1 MSIFFTKTEVGY
13 SHISNGK
20 RCQDFSAS
28 YNDEERTIVTACD
41 GHGGNVYIRSHLG
54 AKFASDAVID
64 VLREV
69 EKTSFHKA
77 KKDAVIENV
86 RLNILCRWNA
96 LIEGHLSKNPIRMS
110 EVSELTEAEI
120 LSLRKNPIRMS
131 EVTELTEAEI
141 LSLRKNPIKAYGTTL
156 NAAMIL
162 GTKLICVSIG
172 DGGCF
177 LVKSGIVTPAFF
189 EDEDEP
195 VANITYSLCQD
206 DAFSH
211 LQVTVHELSA
221 YDGAVVCTDGMINPY
236 QNLTNFTTGLVIP
249 AIASLYAGKAKGVE
263 GFVCEVGLKL
273 GTGDDVSLGIV
284 TKDRL
289 SSRTYKY
296 TKTI

>member
-1 MSIFFTKTEVGY
+1 MSIFFTKTETGY
-13 SHISNGK
+13 SHTSNGK

-54 AKFASDAVID
+54 AKFASTAVID
-64 VLREV
+64 VLREI
-69 EKTSFHKA
+69 ERTAFYKG
-77 KKDAVIENV
+77 KKEAVIENI
-86 RLNILCRWNA
+86 RLNVLCRWNS
-96 LIEGHLSKNPIRMS
+96 LVEGHLTKNPIR
-110 EVSELTEAEI
+110 T
-120 LSLRKNPIRMS
+120 S

-177 LVKSGIVTPAFF
+177 LVKSGVVAPAFA

-211 LQVTVHELSA
+211 LLVSVHELSA

-236 QNLTNFTTGLVIP
+236 QNLSNFSTGLIAP
-249 AIASLYAGKAKGVE
+249 AIATLNTGNTKSLEA
-263 GFVCEVGLKL
+263 FVAQVGTRL
-273 GTGDDVSLGIV
+273 GTGDDVSLGIAL
-284 TKDRL
+284 KDKL
-289 SSRTYKY
+289 SSRVYKH

>member
-1 MSIFFTKTEVGY
+1 MSIFFTKTSIGY
-13 SHISNGK
+13 SHVTAGK

-28 YNDEERTIVTACD
+28 YSDEERSIVTACD

-64 VLREV
+64 VLRDLERTAFY
-69 EKTSFHKA
+69 KN
-77 KKDAVIENV
+77 KKEIVAENI
-86 RLNILCRWNA
+86 RLNILCRWNK
-96 LIEGHLSKNPIRMS
+96 LVDRHMLKNPIRMS
-110 EVSELTEAEI
+110 EIADLTEAEI
-120 LSLRKNPIRMS
+120 LSLKKTP
-131 EVTELTEAEI
+131 V
-141 LSLRKNPIKAYGTTL
+141 KAYGTTL
-156 NAAMIL
+156 NAAMIM
-162 GTKLICVSIG
+162 GSKIITVSLG

-177 LVKSGIVTPAFF
+177 LVKGGQCISPFP

-211 LQVTVHELSA
+211 LSVSVHELSA

-236 QNLTNFTTGLVIP
+236 QNLSNFSSGLIAP
-249 AIASLYAGKAKGVE
+249 AIATLNAGKSKSLEA
-263 GFVCEVGLKL
+263 FVSEVGARL

-284 TKDRL
+284 VKDKL
-289 SSRTYKY
+289 SSRIYKH

>member
-1 MSIFFTKTEVGY
+1 MSIFFTKTETGY
-13 SHISNGK
+13 SHISTGK

-28 YNDEERTIVTACD
+28 YSDEERTIVTACD

-54 AKFASDAVID
+54 SKFASNAVID
-64 VLREV
+64 VLREI
-69 EKTSFHKA
+69 ERTAFYKA
-77 KKDAVIENV
+77 KKEAVIENI
-86 RLNILCRWNA
+86 RLNILCRWNS
-96 LIEGHLSKNPIRMS
+96 LVEGHL
-110 EVSELTEAEI
+110 T
-120 LSLRKNPIRMS
+120 KNPIRMS

-177 LVKSGIVTPAFF
+177 LVKSGIVTPAFA

-211 LQVTVHELSA
+211 LQVSVHELSA
-221 YDGAVVCTDGMINPY
+221 FDGAVVCTDGMINPY
-236 QNLTNFTTGLVIP
+236 QNLSNFSSGLIAP
-249 AIASLYAGKAKGVE
+249 AIATLNAGKSKSLEA
-263 GFVCEVGLKL
+263 FVSEVGARL

-284 TKDRL
+284 VKDKL
-289 SSRTYKY
+289 SSRIYKH

>member
-1 MSIFFTKTEVGY
+1 MSIFFTKTETGY
-13 SHISNGK
+13 SHINKGN

-28 YNDEERTIVTACD
+28 YSDEERTIVTACD

-54 AKFASDAVID
+54 SKFASNAVID
-64 VLREV
+64 VLREM
-69 EKTSFHKA
+69 ERTAFYKA
-77 KKDAVIENV
+77 KKEAVIENI
-86 RLNILCRWNA
+86 RLNILCRWNT
-96 LIEGHLSKNPIRMS
+96 LVEGHLAKNS
-110 EVSELTEAEI
+110 
-120 LSLRKNPIRMS
+120 IRMS

-162 GTKLICVSIG
+162 GTKIICVSIG

-177 LVKSGIVTPAFF
+177 LVKSGIVTPAFT

-211 LQVTVHELSA
+211 LLVSVHELSA

-236 QNLTNFTTGLVIP
+236 QNLSNFSTGLIAP
-249 AIASLYAGKAKGVE
+249 AIMSLYLGKFEQLSA
-263 GFVCEVGLKL
+263 FVSQVGTRL
-273 GTGDDVSLGIV
+273 GTGDDVSLGILV
-284 TKDRL
+284 KGKVSIRAY
-289 SSRTYKY
+289 SKA
-296 TKTI
+296 KGI

>member
-1 MSIFFTKTEVGY
+1 MVTKMGGRMSIFFAKTAIGY
-13 SHISNGK
+13 SHIASGK

-28 YNDEERTIVTACD
+28 YNDEERTIITACD
-41 GHGGNVYIRSHLG
+41 GHGSNVYLRSHLG
-54 AKFASDAVID
+54 AKFASNAVID

-69 EKTSFHKA
+69 ERVAFYKN
-77 KKDAVIENV
+77 KKEAVIENI

-96 LIEGHLSKNPIRMS
+96 LVEAHLSRNPFRAS
-110 EVSELTEAEI
+110 DVAD
-120 LSLRKNPIRMS
+120 
-131 EVTELTEAEI
+131 LTEAEI

-177 LVKSGIVTPAFF
+177 LVKGGVATPAFA

-206 DAFSH
+206 DAFAH
-211 LQVTVHELSA
+211 LLVSVHELSA

-236 QNLTNFTTGLVIP
+236 QNLSNFSTGLIAP
-249 AIASLYAGKAKGVE
+249 AIMNLYLGKSGQLSA
-263 GFVCEVGLKL
+263 FVSEVGTKL
-273 GTGDDVSLGIV
+273 GTGDDVSLGILV
-284 TKDRL
+284 KGKVSIRAY
-289 SSRTYKY
+289 SKA
-296 TKTI
+296 KGI

>member
-13 SHISNGK
+13 SHINTGK

-28 YNDEERTIVTACD
+28 YSDEERTIVTACD

-54 AKFASDAVID
+54 SKFASNAVID
-64 VLREV
+64 VLREI
-69 EKTSFHKA
+69 ERTAFYKA
-77 KKDAVIENV
+77 KKEAVIENI
-86 RLNILCRWNA
+86 RINILCRWNS
-96 LIEGHLSKNPIRMS
+96 LVEGHLS
-110 EVSELTEAEI
+110 
-120 LSLRKNPIRMS
+120 KNPIRMS
-131 EVTELTEAEI
+131 EVTELTEAEV

-156 NAAMIL
+156 NSAMIL
-162 GTKLICVSIG
+162 GTKIICVSIG

-177 LVKSGIVTPAFF
+177 LVKGGVVTPAFA

-211 LQVTVHELSA
+211 LLVSVHELSA

-236 QNLTNFTTGLVIP
+236 QNLSNFSTGLIAP
-249 AIASLYAGKAKGVE
+249 AIATLSVGKNKSLEA
-263 GFVCEVGLKL
+263 FVSEVGTKL

-284 TKDRL
+284 VKDKL
-289 SSRTYKY
+289 PSRFYKQ

>member
-1 MSIFFTKTEVGY
+1 MSIFFTKTEIGH
-13 SHISNGK
+13 SHINTGK

-41 GHGGNVYIRSHLG
+41 GHGSNVYFRSHLG
-54 AKFASDAVID
+54 AKFASNSVID
-64 VLREV
+64 VLRDIERSAFNKNKKEAVV
-69 EKTSFHKA
+69 EN
-77 KKDAVIENV
+77 I

-96 LIEGHLSKNPIRMS
+96 LAEGHLERNPFRSADVIGLTES
-110 EVSELTEAEI
+110 EV
-120 LSLRKNPIRMS
+120 
-131 EVTELTEAEI
+131 

-162 GTKLICVSIG
+162 GTKIVCVSLG

-177 LVKSGIVTPAFF
+177 LVKGGVVTPAFA

-211 LQVTVHELSA
+211 LRVSVYELSA
-221 YDGAVVCTDGMINPY
+221 YDGVVVCTDGMINPY
-236 QNLTNFTTGLVIP
+236 QNLSNFSTGLIAP
-249 AIASLYAGKAKGVE
+249 AIATLNSGNGKSLEA
-263 GFVCEVGLKL
+263 FVSQVGTRL

-284 TKDRL
+284 VKDKL
-289 SSRTYKY
+289 SSRIYKH

>member
-1 MSIFFTKTEVGY
+1 MSIFFTKTEIGY
-13 SHISNGK
+13 SHISTGK

-54 AKFASDAVID
+54 SKFASNAVID
-64 VLREV
+64 VFREI
-69 EKTSFHKA
+69 ERTAFYKA
-77 KKDAVIENV
+77 KKEAVIESI

-96 LIEGHLSKNPIRMS
+96 LVEGHLAKNPIRMS
-110 EVSELTEAEI
+110 EVS
-120 LSLRKNPIRMS
+120 
-131 EVTELTEAEI
+131 ELTEAEI

-177 LVKSGIVTPAFF
+177 LVKSGIVTPAFA

-211 LQVTVHELSA
+211 LSVAVHELSA

-236 QNLTNFTTGLVIP
+236 QNLSNFSAGLIAP
-249 AIASLYAGKAKGVE
+249 AIMNLYLGKFDQLAA
-263 GFVCEVGLKL
+263 FVSEVGTKL
-273 GTGDDVSLGIV
+273 GTGDDVSLGILV
-284 TKDRL
+284 KGKVSIRAY
-289 SSRTYKY
+289 SKA
-296 TKTI
+296 KGI

>member
-13 SHISNGK
+13 SHINTGK

-28 YNDEERTIVTACD
+28 YSDEERTIVTACD

-54 AKFASDAVID
+54 SKFASNAVID
-64 VLREV
+64 VLREI
-69 EKTSFHKA
+69 ERSAFYKA
-77 KKDAVIENV
+77 KKEAVIDNI
-86 RLNILCRWNA
+86 RLNILCRWNS
-96 LIEGHLSKNPIRMS
+96 LVEGHL
-110 EVSELTEAEI
+110 A
-120 LSLRKNPIRMS
+120 KNPIRMS
-131 EVTELTEAEI
+131 EVTELTEAEV

-177 LVKSGIVTPAFF
+177 LVKSGIVTPAFA

-211 LQVTVHELSA
+211 LQVSVHELSA

-236 QNLTNFTTGLVIP
+236 QNLSNFSTGLIAP
-249 AIASLYAGKAKGVE
+249 AIATLSVGKNKSLEA
-263 GFVCEVGLKL
+263 FVSEVGTKL

-284 TKDRL
+284 VKDKL
-289 SSRTYKY
+289 PSRFYKQ

>member
-1 MSIFFTKTEVGY
+1 MSIFFTKTETGY
-13 SHISNGK
+13 SHINTGK

-41 GHGGNVYIRSHLG
+41 GHGGNIYVRSHLG
-54 AKFASDAVID
+54 SKFASNAVID
-64 VLREV
+64 VLREI
-69 EKTSFHKA
+69 ERTAFYKA
-77 KKDAVIENV
+77 KKEAVIENI
-86 RLNILCRWNA
+86 RLNVLCRWNS
-96 LIEGHLSKNPIRMS
+96 LVEGHLTKNPIRMS
-110 EVSELTEAEI
+110 E
-120 LSLRKNPIRMS
+120 LS
-131 EVTELTEAEI
+131 ELTEAEI

-162 GTKLICVSIG
+162 GTKIICVSIG

-177 LVKSGIVTPAFF
+177 LVKSGIVTPAFA

-211 LQVTVHELSA
+211 LLVSVHELSA

-236 QNLTNFTTGLVIP
+236 QNLSNFSTGLIAP
-249 AIASLYAGKAKGVE
+249 AIATLSVGKNKSLEA
-263 GFVCEVGLKL
+263 FVSEVGTKL

-284 TKDRL
+284 VKDKL
-289 SSRTYKY
+289 SSRIYKP

>member
-13 SHISNGK
+13 SHINTGK

-41 GHGGNVYIRSHLG
+41 GHGGNAYIRSHLG
-54 AKFASDAVID
+54 SKFASNAVID
-64 VLREV
+64 VLREI
-69 EKTSFHKA
+69 ERTAFYKA
-77 KKDAVIENV
+77 KKEAVIENI
-86 RLNILCRWNA
+86 RLNILCRWNS
-96 LIEGHLSKNPIRMS
+96 LVEGHLTKNPIRMS
-110 EVSELTEAEI
+110 EVS
-120 LSLRKNPIRMS
+120 
-131 EVTELTEAEI
+131 ELTEAEI

-177 LVKSGIVTPAFF
+177 LVKSGVVIPAFT
-189 EDEDEP
+189 EEEDEP

-211 LQVTVHELSA
+211 LSVAVHELTA
-221 YDGAVVCTDGMINPY
+221 YDGAVACTDGMINPY
-236 QNLTNFTTGLVIP
+236 QNLSNFSSGLIAP
-249 AIASLYAGKAKGVE
+249 AIATLNAGKSKSLEA
-263 GFVCEVGLKL
+263 FVSEVGARL

-284 TKDRL
+284 VKDKL
-289 SSRTYKY
+289 SSRIYKH

>member
-13 SHISNGK
+13 SHINTGK

-54 AKFASDAVID
+54 SKFASNAVID
-64 VLREV
+64 VLREI
-69 EKTSFHKA
+69 ERTAFYKA
-77 KKDAVIENV
+77 KKEAVIENI
-86 RLNILCRWNA
+86 RLNILCRWNS
-96 LIEGHLSKNPIRMS
+96 LVEGHLTKNPIRMS
-110 EVSELTEAEI
+110 EVSGLTE
-120 LSLRKNPIRMS
+120 P
-131 EVTELTEAEI
+131 EI

-156 NAAMIL
+156 GAAMIL

-177 LVKSGIVTPAFF
+177 LVKSGIVTPAFA

-206 DAFSH
+206 DAFSR
-211 LQVTVHELSA
+211 LLVSVHELSA

-236 QNLTNFTTGLVIP
+236 QNLSNFSTGLIAP
-249 AIASLYAGKAKGVE
+249 AIATLSVGKNKSLEA
-263 GFVCEVGLKL
+263 FVSEVGTKL

-284 TKDRL
+284 VKDKL
-289 SSRTYKY
+289 PSRFYKQ

>member
-1 MSIFFTKTEVGY
+1 MSIFFTKTSIGY
-13 SHISNGK
+13 SHVTANK

-54 AKFASDAVID
+54 AKFASNAVID
-64 VLREV
+64 VLREI
-69 EKTSFHKA
+69 EKTAFHKA
-77 KKDAVIENV
+77 KKEAVIENI

-96 LIEGHLSKNPIRMS
+96 LVEGHLAKNPIRMS
-110 EVSELTEAEI
+110 EVS
-120 LSLRKNPIRMS
+120 
-131 EVTELTEAEI
+131 ELTEAEI

-177 LVKSGIVTPAFF
+177 LVKSGVVIPAFT
-189 EDEDEP
+189 EEEDEP

-211 LQVTVHELSA
+211 LSVAVHELTA

-236 QNLTNFTTGLVIP
+236 QNLSNFSSGLIAP
-249 AIASLYAGKAKGVE
+249 AIATLNAGKSKSLEA
-263 GFVCEVGLKL
+263 FVSEVGARL

-284 TKDRL
+284 VKDKL
-289 SSRTYKY
+289 SSRIYKH

>member
-13 SHISNGK
+13 SHINTGK

-54 AKFASDAVID
+54 SKFASNAVID
-64 VLREV
+64 VLREI
-69 EKTSFHKA
+69 ERTAFYKA
-77 KKDAVIENV
+77 KKEAVIENI
-86 RLNILCRWNA
+86 RINILCRWNA
-96 LIEGHLSKNPIRMS
+96 LVEGHL
-110 EVSELTEAEI
+110 E
-120 LSLRKNPIRMS
+120 KNPIRMS
-131 EVTELTEAEI
+131 EVTDLTEAEI

-177 LVKSGIVTPAFF
+177 LVKSGVVTPAFA

-211 LQVTVHELSA
+211 LSVAVHELTA
-221 YDGAVVCTDGMINPY
+221 YDGAIVCTDGMINPY
-236 QNLTNFTTGLVIP
+236 QNLSNFSSGLIAP
-249 AIASLYAGKAKGVE
+249 AIATLNAGKSKSLEA
-263 GFVCEVGLKL
+263 FVSVVGARL

-284 TKDRL
+284 VKDKL
-289 SSRTYKY
+289 SSRIYKH

>member
-1 MSIFFTKTEVGY
+1 MSIFFTKTEIGY
-13 SHISNGK
+13 SHINTGK

-28 YNDEERTIVTACD
+28 YSDEERTIVTACD

-54 AKFASDAVID
+54 SKFASNAVID
-64 VLREV
+64 VLREI
-69 EKTSFHKA
+69 ERTAFYKA
-77 KKDAVIENV
+77 KKEAVIENI
-86 RLNILCRWNA
+86 RLNILCRWNS
-96 LIEGHLSKNPIRMS
+96 LVEGHL
-110 EVSELTEAEI
+110 T
-120 LSLRKNPIRMS
+120 KNPIRMS
-131 EVTELTEAEI
+131 EVTELTEAEV

-177 LVKSGIVTPAFF
+177 LVKSGIVTPAFA

-206 DAFSH
+206 DAFAH
-211 LQVTVHELSA
+211 LLVSVHELSA

-236 QNLTNFTTGLVIP
+236 QNLSNFSTGLIAP
-249 AIASLYAGKAKGVE
+249 AIATLSVGKNKSLEA
-263 GFVCEVGLKL
+263 FVSEVGTKL

-284 TKDRL
+284 VKDKL
-289 SSRTYKY
+289 PSRFYKH

>member
-13 SHISNGK
+13 SHINTGK

-28 YNDEERTIVTACD
+28 YSDEERTIVTACD

-54 AKFASDAVID
+54 SKFASNAVID
-64 VLREV
+64 VLREI
-69 EKTSFHKA
+69 ERTAFYKA
-77 KKDAVIENV
+77 KKEAVIENI

-96 LIEGHLSKNPIRMS
+96 LAEGHLAKNPIRMS
-110 EVSELTEAEI
+110 EASGLTE
-120 LSLRKNPIRMS
+120 P
-131 EVTELTEAEI
+131 EI

-177 LVKSGIVTPAFF
+177 LVKGGVVTRAFA

-211 LQVTVHELSA
+211 LLVSVHELSA

-236 QNLTNFTTGLVIP
+236 QNLTNFSTGLIAP
-249 AIASLYAGKAKGVE
+249 AIATLNVGKSKSLEA
-263 GFVCEVGLKL
+263 FVSEVGTKL

-284 TKDRL
+284 VKDKL
-289 SSRTYKY
+289 SSRIYKH

>member
-1 MSIFFTKTEVGY
+1 MSIFFTKTGIGY
-13 SHISNGK
+13 SHVAAGK

-28 YNDEERTIVTACD
+28 YSDEERTIVTACD

-54 AKFASDAVID
+54 SKFASTAVID
-64 VLREV
+64 VLREI
-69 EKTSFHKA
+69 ERTAFYKA
-77 KKDAVIENV
+77 KKEAVIENI
-86 RLNILCRWNA
+86 RLNVLCRWNS
-96 LIEGHLSKNPIRMS
+96 LVEGHLSKNPIRMS
-110 EVSELTEAEI
+110 EVS
-120 LSLRKNPIRMS
+120 
-131 EVTELTEAEI
+131 ELTEAEI

-177 LVKSGIVTPAFF
+177 LVKSGIVTPAFT

-211 LQVTVHELSA
+211 LQVSVHELSA

-236 QNLTNFTTGLVIP
+236 QNLSNFSTGLIAP
-249 AIASLYAGKAKGVE
+249 AIATLSVGKNKSLEA
-263 GFVCEVGLKL
+263 FVSEVGTKL

-284 TKDRL
+284 VKDKL
-289 SSRTYKY
+289 SSRIYKH
-296 TKTI
+296 TKAI

>member
-1 MSIFFTKTEVGY
+1 MSIFFTKTETGY
-13 SHISNGK
+13 SHINTGK

-54 AKFASDAVID
+54 SKFASNAVID
-64 VLREV
+64 VLREI
-69 EKTSFHKA
+69 ERTAFYKA
-77 KKDAVIENV
+77 KKEAVIENI
-86 RLNILCRWNA
+86 RLNILCRWNS
-96 LIEGHLSKNPIRMS
+96 LVEGHLTKNPIRMS
-110 EVSELTEAEI
+110 EVSGLTE
-120 LSLRKNPIRMS
+120 P
-131 EVTELTEAEI
+131 EI

-156 NAAMIL
+156 GAAMIL

-177 LVKSGIVTPAFF
+177 LVKSGIVTPAFA

-211 LQVTVHELSA
+211 LQVSVHELSA

-236 QNLTNFTTGLVIP
+236 QNLSNFSTGLIAP
-249 AIASLYAGKAKGVE
+249 AIATLSVGKNKSLEA
-263 GFVCEVGLKL
+263 FVSEVGTKL

-284 TKDRL
+284 VKDKL
-289 SSRTYKY
+289 PSRFYKQ

>member
-1 MSIFFTKTEVGY
+1 MSIFFTKTEIGH
-13 SHISNGK
+13 SHINTGK

-28 YNDEERTIVTACD
+28 YSDEERTIVTACD

-54 AKFASDAVID
+54 SKFASNAVID
-64 VLREV
+64 VLREI
-69 EKTSFHKA
+69 ERTAFYKA
-77 KKDAVIENV
+77 KKEAVIENI
-86 RLNILCRWNA
+86 RLNILCRWNS
-96 LIEGHLSKNPIRMS
+96 LVEGHL
-110 EVSELTEAEI
+110 T
-120 LSLRKNPIRMS
+120 KNPIRMS

-177 LVKSGIVTPAFF
+177 LVKSGIVTPAFT

-211 LQVTVHELSA
+211 LQVSVHELSA

-236 QNLTNFTTGLVIP
+236 QNLSNFSTGLIAP
-249 AIASLYAGKAKGVE
+249 AIATLSVGKNKSLEA
-263 GFVCEVGLKL
+263 FVSEVGTKL

-284 TKDRL
+284 VKDKL
-289 SSRTYKY
+289 PSRFYKQ

>member
-1 MSIFFTKTEVGY
+1 MSIFFTKTEIGH
-13 SHISNGK
+13 SHINTGK

-28 YNDEERTIVTACD
+28 YSDEERTIVTACD

-54 AKFASDAVID
+54 SKFASNAVID
-64 VLREV
+64 VLREI
-69 EKTSFHKA
+69 ERTAFYKA
-77 KKDAVIENV
+77 KKEAVIENI
-86 RLNILCRWNA
+86 RINILCRWNS
-96 LIEGHLSKNPIRMS
+96 LVEGHLS
-110 EVSELTEAEI
+110 
-120 LSLRKNPIRMS
+120 KNPIRMS
-131 EVTELTEAEI
+131 EVTELTEAEV

-162 GTKLICVSIG
+162 GTKIICVSIG

-177 LVKSGIVTPAFF
+177 LVKGGVVTPAFA

-211 LQVTVHELSA
+211 LLVSVHELSA

-236 QNLTNFTTGLVIP
+236 QNLTNFSTGLIAP
-249 AIASLYAGKAKGVE
+249 AIATLSVGKNKSLEA
-263 GFVCEVGLKL
+263 FVSEVGTKL

-284 TKDRL
+284 VKDKL
-289 SSRTYKY
+289 PSRFYKQ

>member
-13 SHISNGK
+13 SHINTGK

-54 AKFASDAVID
+54 SKFASNAVID
-64 VLREV
+64 VLREI
-69 EKTSFHKA
+69 ERTAFYKA
-77 KKDAVIENV
+77 KKEAVIENI
-86 RLNILCRWNA
+86 RLNILCRWNS
-96 LIEGHLSKNPIRMS
+96 LVEGHLTKNPIRMS
-110 EVSELTEAEI
+110 EVSGLTE
-120 LSLRKNPIRMS
+120 P
-131 EVTELTEAEI
+131 EI

-156 NAAMIL
+156 GAAMIL

-177 LVKSGIVTPAFF
+177 LVKSGIVTPAFA

-211 LQVTVHELSA
+211 LQVSVHELSA

-236 QNLTNFTTGLVIP
+236 QNLSNFSTGLIAP
-249 AIASLYAGKAKGVE
+249 AIATLSVGKNKSLEA
-263 GFVCEVGLKL
+263 FVSEVGTKL

-284 TKDRL
+284 VKDKL
-289 SSRTYKY
+289 PSRFYKQ

>member
-13 SHISNGK
+13 SHINTGK

-28 YNDEERTIVTACD
+28 YSDEERTIVTACD

-54 AKFASDAVID
+54 SKFASNAVID
-64 VLREV
+64 VLREI
-69 EKTSFHKA
+69 ERTAFYKA
-77 KKDAVIENV
+77 KKEAVIENI
-86 RLNILCRWNA
+86 RLNILCRWNS
-96 LIEGHLSKNPIRMS
+96 LVEGHLAKNPIRMS
-110 EVSELTEAEI
+110 EVS
-120 LSLRKNPIRMS
+120 
-131 EVTELTEAEI
+131 ELTEAEI

-177 LVKSGIVTPAFF
+177 LVKSGIATPAFI

-211 LQVTVHELSA
+211 LSVSVHELSA

-236 QNLTNFTTGLVIP
+236 QNLSNFSTGLIAP
-249 AIASLYAGKAKGVE
+249 AIATLNVGKSKSLEV
-263 GFVCEVGLKL
+263 FVAEVGTKL

-284 TKDRL
+284 IKDKL
-289 SSRTYKY
+289 SSRIYKH
-296 TKTI
+296 TKAI

>member
-1 MSIFFTKTEVGY
+1 MSIFFTKTSIGY
-13 SHISNGK
+13 SHVTANK
-20 RCQDFSAS
+20 RCQDYSAS

-54 AKFASDAVID
+54 AKFASTAVID
-64 VLREV
+64 VLREI
-69 EKTSFHKA
+69 ERTAFHKA
-77 KKDAVIENV
+77 KKEAVIENI
-86 RLNILCRWNA
+86 RLNILCRWNS
-96 LIEGHLSKNPIRMS
+96 LVEGHLSKNPIRMS
-110 EVSELTEAEI
+110 EI
-120 LSLRKNPIRMS
+120 
-131 EVTELTEAEI
+131 TELTEAEI

-177 LVKSGIVTPAFF
+177 LVKSGIVTPAFV

-211 LQVTVHELSA
+211 LLVSVHELSA

-236 QNLTNFTTGLVIP
+236 QNLSNFSTGL
-249 AIASLYAGKAKGVE
+249 IAPSIATLNTGNAKSLEA
-263 GFVCEVGLKL
+263 FVGQVGTRL

-284 TKDRL
+284 VKDKL
-289 SSRTYKY
+289 SSRIYKH

>member
-1 MSIFFTKTEVGY
+1 MSIFFTKTEIGY
-13 SHISNGK
+13 SHINSGK

-28 YNDEERTIVTACD
+28 YKDEERTIVTACD

-54 AKFASDAVID
+54 SKFASNAVID
-64 VLREV
+64 VLREI
-69 EKTSFHKA
+69 ERTAFYKA
-77 KKDAVIENV
+77 KKEAVIENI
-86 RLNILCRWNA
+86 RLNILCRWNS
-96 LIEGHLSKNPIRMS
+96 LVEGHL
-110 EVSELTEAEI
+110 T
-120 LSLRKNPIRMS
+120 KNPIRMS

-177 LVKSGIVTPAFF
+177 LVKSGIVTPAFT

-211 LQVTVHELSA
+211 LLVSVHELSA

-236 QNLTNFTTGLVIP
+236 QNLSNFSTGLIAP
-249 AIASLYAGKAKGVE
+249 AIATLNVGKSKSLEA
-263 GFVCEVGLKL
+263 FVAEVGTKL

-284 TKDRL
+284 IKDKL
-289 SSRTYKY
+289 SSRIYKH

>member
-1 MSIFFTKTEVGY
+1 MSIFFTKTEIGH
-13 SHISNGK
+13 SHINTGK

-28 YNDEERTIVTACD
+28 YSDEERTIVTACD

-54 AKFASDAVID
+54 SKFASNAVID
-64 VLREV
+64 VLREI
-69 EKTSFHKA
+69 ERTAFYKA
-77 KKDAVIENV
+77 KKEAVIENI
-86 RLNILCRWNA
+86 RINILCRWNS
-96 LIEGHLSKNPIRMS
+96 LVEGHLS
-110 EVSELTEAEI
+110 
-120 LSLRKNPIRMS
+120 KNPIRMS
-131 EVTELTEAEI
+131 EVTELTEAEV

-156 NAAMIL
+156 NSAMIL
-162 GTKLICVSIG
+162 GTKIICVSIG

-177 LVKSGIVTPAFF
+177 LVKGGVVTPAFA

-211 LQVTVHELSA
+211 LLVSVHELSA

-236 QNLTNFTTGLVIP
+236 QNLSNFSTGLIAP
-249 AIASLYAGKAKGVE
+249 AIATLSVGKNKSLEA
-263 GFVCEVGLKL
+263 FVSEVGTKL

-284 TKDRL
+284 VKDKL
-289 SSRTYKY
+289 PSRFYKQ

>member
-1 MSIFFTKTEVGY
+1 MSIFFTKTAIGY
-13 SHISNGK
+13 SHISEDK

-41 GHGGNVYIRSHLG
+41 GHGSNVYFRSHLG
-54 AKFASDAVID
+54 AKFASNAVMD
-64 VLREV
+64 VLREIDRTAFYKNRKEAIV
-69 EKTSFHKA
+69 ES
-77 KKDAVIENV
+77 I
-86 RLNILCRWNA
+86 RLNILCRWNT
-96 LIEGHLSKNPIRMS
+96 LVEGHLAKNPIRPS
-110 EVSELTEAEI
+110 DVSELTD
-120 LSLRKNPIRMS
+120 
-131 EVTELTEAEI
+131 AEI

-177 LVKSGIVTPAFF
+177 LVKGGAVLPAFL

-211 LQVTVHELSA
+211 LRVSVHELAS

-236 QNLTNFTTGLVIP
+236 QNLSNFAAGLVVP
-249 AIASLYAGKAKGVE
+249 SLAGLSVGKTKSLE
-263 GFVCEVGLKL
+263 RFVTEVGAKL
-273 GTGDDVSLGIV
+273 GTGDDVSLGILA
-284 TKDRL
+284 KDKI
-289 SSRTYKY
+289 SQRTYKE
-296 TKTI
+296 TKAI

>member
-1 MSIFFTKTEVGY
+1 MSIFFTKTETGY
-13 SHISNGK
+13 SHISTGK

-28 YNDEERTIVTACD
+28 YSDEERTIVTACD

-54 AKFASDAVID
+54 SKFASNAVID
-64 VLREV
+64 VLREI
-69 EKTSFHKA
+69 ERTAFYKA
-77 KKDAVIENV
+77 KKEAVIENI
-86 RLNILCRWNA
+86 RLNILCRWNS
-96 LIEGHLSKNPIRMS
+96 LVEGHL
-110 EVSELTEAEI
+110 T
-120 LSLRKNPIRMS
+120 KNPIRMS

-177 LVKSGIVTPAFF
+177 LVKSGIVTPAFT

-211 LQVTVHELSA
+211 LLVSVHELSA

-236 QNLTNFTTGLVIP
+236 QNLSNFSTGLIAP
-249 AIASLYAGKAKGVE
+249 AIATLNVGKSKSLEA
-263 GFVCEVGLKL
+263 FVAEVGTKL

-284 TKDRL
+284 IKDKL
-289 SSRTYKY
+289 SSRIYKH

>member
-1 MSIFFTKTEVGY
+1 MSIFFTKTETGY
-13 SHISNGK
+13 SHINTGK

-54 AKFASDAVID
+54 SKFASNAVID
-64 VLREV
+64 VLREI
-69 EKTSFHKA
+69 ERTAFYKA
-77 KKDAVIENV
+77 KKEAVIENI
-86 RLNILCRWNA
+86 RLNVLCRWNS
-96 LIEGHLSKNPIRMS
+96 LVEGHLTKNPIRMS
-110 EVSELTEAEI
+110 EVSELTEAE
-120 LSLRKNPIRMS
+120 
-131 EVTELTEAEI
+131 V

-177 LVKSGIVTPAFF
+177 LVKSGIATPAFI

-195 VANITYSLCQD
+195 VANINYSLCQD

-211 LQVTVHELSA
+211 LQVSVHELSA

-236 QNLTNFTTGLVIP
+236 QNLSNFSTGLIAP
-249 AIASLYAGKAKGVE
+249 AIATLSVGKNKSLEA
-263 GFVCEVGLKL
+263 FVSEVGTKL

-284 TKDRL
+284 VKDKL
-289 SSRTYKY
+289 PSRFYKQ

>member
-1 MSIFFTKTEVGY
+1 MSIFFTKTATGY
-13 SHISNGK
+13 SHIALGK

-28 YNDEERTIVTACD
+28 YNDEERTIITACD
-41 GHGGNVYIRSHLG
+41 GHGSNVYLRSHLG
-54 AKFASDAVID
+54 AKFASNAVID

-69 EKTSFHKA
+69 ERAAFYKS
-77 KKDAVIENV
+77 KKEAVIENI

-96 LIEGHLSKNPIRMS
+96 LVEAHLSRNPFRAS
-110 EVSELTEAEI
+110 DVAD
-120 LSLRKNPIRMS
+120 
-131 EVTELTEAEI
+131 LTEAEI

-177 LVKSGIVTPAFF
+177 LVKGGAVLPAFA
-189 EDEDEP
+189 EDDDEP

-211 LQVTVHELSA
+211 LLVSVHELAS

-236 QNLTNFTTGLVIP
+236 QNLSNFASGLIVP
-249 AIASLYAGKAKGVE
+249 TLASLCVGKAKAIERFIV
-263 GFVCEVGLKL
+263 EVGEKL
-273 GTGDDVSLGIV
+273 GTGDDVSLGILA
-284 TKDRL
+284 KDKI
-289 SSRTYKY
+289 SQRTYKQ